1 MILCCGEALIDM
13 LPASVADGSA
23 CFAPCPGGAV
33 SDTAMAQRLP
43 R

>member
-1 MILCCGEALIDM
+1 MSLCCGGPLTGM
-13 LPASVADGSA
+13 LPATAADGSA
-23 CFAPCPGGAV
+23 CFAPCPGGPV